1 MPFNQ
6 FNLYEDDTLDT
17 EFSGTFQFLHYTD
30 LSDNPQDT
38 VLYLGSIDDTVQLQ
52 ATSNPGV
59 AEITIT
65 PTYILPEW
73 DNATA
78 YTVGQKVEPTTPNG
92 YVYKCTDAGT
102 SAGSEPSW
110 PIPPSGFGSTV
121 VDGGVIWELHAPR
134 HPITEVKLALTSG
147 GLSSA
152 TGGAALNL
160 GNTILGG
167 VAEAQPIHIRI
178 TNSVTSTSNNTG
190 NEELAVYLNSC
201 LETEIP

>member
-1 MPFNQ
+1 MPFNE

-17 EFSGTFQFLHYTD
+17 EFSGTFQLLHYTD
-30 LSDNPQDT
+30 LSDGSQDM
-38 VLYLGSIDDTVQLQ
+38 VLYLGSLNEDVMLQ

-65 PTYILPEW
+65 PTDILPEW
-73 DNATA
+73 EADTA
-78 YTVGQKVEPTTPNG
+78 YTVGQKVQPIGGNT
-92 YVYKCTDAGT
+92 YVYKCTIAGD
-102 SAGSEPSW
+102 SDSSEPSW
-110 PIPPSGFGSTV
+110 PVPPVGFGSTV
-121 VDGGVIWELHAPR
+121 VDNGVTWELHSKQ
-134 HPITEVKLALTSG
+134 HPTTEVKLALTSG
-147 GLSSA
+147 GLASA

-178 TNSVTSTSNNTG
+178 TNSVTNTSNNTG

-201 LETEIP
+201 IETDVP